1 MNTNTPPIIGLTGRA
16 GSGKDTV
23 REQLVQC
30 HGYTGMALADP
41 IRAMLRALLVASGTG
56 PEWMTDRALKEQP
69 IPAIGASYRHLAQT
83 LGTEWGRFIAPELWL
98 RIADGYMR
106 DIQRETFCHMKFVIS
121 DVRFPNE
128 AEWVRSQGGEVW
140 HINRPGVE
148 PVRAHT
154 SESIEQIAVDR
165 TVNNTGTLEDLAAE
179 VARVMGEAS
188 ADKPYTTLCTCDL
201 NLTPEELDFNKC
213 SACGKAVLA

>member
-1 MNTNTPPIIGLTGRA
+1 MSANKHPHLIGLTGRA

-83 LGTEWGRFIAPELWL
+83 LGTEWGRSIAPDLWL

-128 AEWVRSQGGEVW
+128 AAWVRAQGGEVW
-140 HINRPGVE
+140 HINRPGIE
-148 PVRAHT
+148 PVREHA
-154 SESIEQIAVDR
+154 SERVEQITPDR
-165 TVNNTGTLEDLAAE
+165 TIDNAGTLEELAAE
-179 VARVMGEAS
+179 VARVMVDAS
-188 ADKPYTTLCTCDL
+188 AGEPDTQIGRASCR
-201 NLTPEELDFNKC
+201 ER
-213 SACGKAVLA
+213 V